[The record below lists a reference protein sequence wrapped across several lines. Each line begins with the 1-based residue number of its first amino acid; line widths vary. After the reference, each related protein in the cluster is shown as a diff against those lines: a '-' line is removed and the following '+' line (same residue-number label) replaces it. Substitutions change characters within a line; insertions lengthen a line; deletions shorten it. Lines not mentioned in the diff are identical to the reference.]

1 MFIAV
6 KFRDEDSRNYTYA
19 YNGED
24 EIHPGSYVVV
34 DARGDRKMVRVTD
47 VDLPEPKF
55 DCKPVLAIM
64 VEKEVL

>member
-6 KFRDEDSRNYTYA
+6 KLRDEDSRNYTYA

-24 EIHPGSYVVV
+24 EIRPGSYVVV
-34 DARGDRKMVRVTD
+34 DARGDRKTVKVIE

-64 VEKEVL
+64 VEKEV